1 LQVHE
6 KGEKKMALTPSKMV
20 PLGTSAIDFSLTDVA
35 SGKSVSLKNFDKKKA
50 LLIMFICRHCPYV
63 QHMKRELARIGKDY
77 ENENV
82 GIVAISANDALKY
95 PDDAPN
101 RLKEFCEENGY
112 NFPLCFDDTQEVA
125 KAYYATCTPDF
136 FLYNKDRKLV
146 YRGQLDDSR
155 PDNGKPVSGKDLRAA
170 MDAVLKDQPVPFNQK
185 PSMGCNIKWKTGKE
199 PVYAR
204 VL

>member
-1 LQVHE
+1 
-6 KGEKKMALTPSKMV
+6 MALTPSKMV
-20 PLGTSAIDFSLTDVA
+20 PLGTSAVDFSLTDVV
-35 SGKSVSLKNFDKKKA
+35 SGKSISLKNFEKKNA

-77 ENENV
+77 ENESV
-82 GIVAISANDALKY
+82 GIIAISSNDVLKY

-112 NFPLCFDDTQEVA
+112 NFSLCFDDTQEVA
-125 KAYYATCTPDF
+125 KAYFATCTPDF
-136 FLYNKDRKLV
+136 FLYNKERKLV

-155 PDNGKPVSGKDLRAA
+155 PDNGKPVTGRDLRTAL
-170 MDAVLKDQPVPFNQK
+170 DAVLKDQPVPFNQK

>member
-1 LQVHE
+1 
-6 KGEKKMALTPSKMV
+6 MALTPSKMV

-77 ENENV
+77 EHENV
-82 GIVAISANDALKY
+82 GIVAISSNDALKY

-155 PDNGKPVSGKDLRAA
+155 PDNGKPVTGKDLRAA
-170 MDAVLKDQPVPFNQK
+170 LDAVLKDQPVPFNQK

>member
-1 LQVHE
+1 LQVQG
-6 KGEKKMALTPSKMV
+6 KGEQKMALTPSKMV

-77 ENENV
+77 EHENV
-82 GIVAISANDALKY
+82 GIVAISSNDALKY

-155 PDNGKPVSGKDLRAA
+155 PDNGKPVTGKDLRAA
-170 MDAVLKDQPVPFNQK
+170 LDAVLKDQPVPFNQK